1 MPGLFIN
8 YFFFCNFTSCV
19 HFNLGYANFNSNSK
33 FPSDYSHHTVSDRN
47 ESPVPAVA
55 CTLDENSSPIVKSN
69 LLQFEYTSP
78 QYPTSIDET
87 SSGLCVLRIDHN
99 WKFGPRGNSTVT
111 NDTSS
116 DSDEDKYSESSTSD
130 ESFFEELCNPNSQT
144 SSGGEGGGVGGTSS
158 GGGGVEG
165 TTNQEPPKR
174 IKPKICQVSI
184 MQTLKNLCM
193 TLYIIKCRYL
203 DIYWAYFTITF
214 LGSTRL
220 LGFQVAA
227 PNPRRLPI

>member
-1 MPGLFIN
+1 MFLFS
-8 YFFFCNFTSCV
+8 NFTSCV
-19 HFNLGYANFNSNSK
+19 HFNLGYANFNSHSK

-47 ESPVPAVA
+47 EFPVPTVA

-78 QYPTSIDET
+78 QYPTSIDEK

-116 DSDEDKYSESSTSD
+116 ESGEDNYSESSTGD
-130 ESFFEELCNPNSQT
+130 EEFFEELCNPNSQT
-144 SSGGEGGGVGGTSS
+144 SGGGEGGGGGGASS

-184 MQTLKNLCM
+184 NQTSKNLCM
-193 TLYIIKCRYL
+193 SLYIIKCRYL
-203 DIYWAYFTITF
+203 DIYCAYSTIIF
-214 LGSTRL
+214 
-220 LGFQVAA
+220 
-227 PNPRRLPI
+227 

>member
-1 MPGLFIN
+1 MSDLFN
-8 YFFFCNFTSCV
+8 NSFFSNFTSCV
-19 HFNLGYANFNSNSK
+19 HFNLEYANFNSNSK

-47 ESPVPAVA
+47 ESPVPTVA

-78 QYPTSIDET
+78 QYPTSIDEK

-111 NDTSS
+111 NDTTSS
-116 DSDEDKYSESSTSD
+116 ESGEDNYGESSTGD
-130 ESFFEELCNPNSQT
+130 EEFFEELCNANSQT
-144 SSGGEGGGVGGTSS
+144 SGGGEGGGGGGTSS

-184 MQTLKNLCM
+184 NQTSKNLCM
-193 TLYIIKCRYL
+193 ILYIIRNV
-203 DIYWAYFTITF
+203 DILTYIVHI
-214 LGSTRL
+214 L
-220 LGFQVAA
+220 LSFF
-227 PNPRRLPI
+227 

>member
-1 MPGLFIN
+1 MFN
-8 YFFFCNFTSCV
+8 DSFFFSNFTSCV

-47 ESPVPAVA
+47 ESPVPTVA

-111 NDTSS
+111 NDTSLES
-116 DSDEDKYSESSTSD
+116 GEDNYSESSASD
-130 ESFFEELCNPNSQT
+130 EEFFEELCNPNSQT
-144 SSGGEGGGVGGTSS
+144 SGGGEEGGVSGTSS

-184 MQTLKNLCM
+184 EQTSKNLCM
-193 TLYIIKCRYL
+193 TL
-203 DIYWAYFTITF
+203 
-214 LGSTRL
+214 
-220 LGFQVAA
+220 
-227 PNPRRLPI
+227 

>member
-1 MPGLFIN
+1 MSDLFN
-8 YFFFCNFTSCV
+8 NSFFSNFTSCV
-19 HFNLGYANFNSNSK
+19 HFNLEYANFNSNSK

-47 ESPVPAVA
+47 ESPVPTVA

-78 QYPTSIDET
+78 QYPTSIDEK

-111 NDTSS
+111 NDTTSS
-116 DSDEDKYSESSTSD
+116 ESGEDNYGESSTGD
-130 ESFFEELCNPNSQT
+130 EEFFEELCNANSQT
-144 SSGGEGGGVGGTSS
+144 SGGGEGGGGGGTSS

-184 MQTLKNLCM
+184 NQTSKNLCM
-193 TLYIIKCRYL
+193 ILYIIKCRYL
-203 DIYWAYFTITF
+203 DIYCANSTIIF
-214 LGSTRL
+214 
-220 LGFQVAA
+220 
-227 PNPRRLPI
+227 

>member
-1 MPGLFIN
+1 MSDLFN
-8 YFFFCNFTSCV
+8 NSFFSNFTSCV
-19 HFNLGYANFNSNSK
+19 HFNLEYANFNSNSK

-47 ESPVPAVA
+47 ESPVPTVA

-78 QYPTSIDET
+78 QYPTSIDEK

-111 NDTSS
+111 NDTTSS
-116 DSDEDKYSESSTSD
+116 ESGEDNYGESSTGD
-130 ESFFEELCNPNSQT
+130 EEFFEELCNPNSQT
-144 SSGGEGGGVGGTSS
+144 SGGGEGGGVGGTSS
-158 GGGGVEG
+158 GAGGVEG

-184 MQTLKNLCM
+184 KQTSK
-193 TLYIIKCRYL
+193 
-203 DIYWAYFTITF
+203 TF
-214 LGSTRL
+214 S
-220 LGFQVAA
+220 
-227 PNPRRLPI
+227 

>member
-1 MPGLFIN
+1 MSDLFN
-8 YFFFCNFTSCV
+8 NSFFSNFTSCV
-19 HFNLGYANFNSNSK
+19 HFNLEYANFNSNSK

-47 ESPVPAVA
+47 ESPVPTVA

-78 QYPTSIDET
+78 QYPTSIDEK

-111 NDTSS
+111 NDTTSS
-116 DSDEDKYSESSTSD
+116 ESGEDNYGESSTGD
-130 ESFFEELCNPNSQT
+130 EEFFEELCNPNSQT
-144 SSGGEGGGVGGTSS
+144 SGGGEGGGGGGTSS

-184 MQTLKNLCM
+184 NQTSKNLCM
-193 TLYIIKCRYL
+193 ILYIIKCRYL
-203 DIYWAYFTITF
+203 DIYCAYSSIIF
-214 LGSTRL
+214 
-220 LGFQVAA
+220 
-227 PNPRRLPI
+227 